1 LEIIF
6 LLILISA
13 PLLILIVWVFF
24 WAVRSGQFDDMEKPR
39 HQILMD
45 DDDIKNGKQNNSSVD
60 R

>member
-45 DDDIKNGKQNNSSVD
+45 DDDIKNGKQNDSSGD

>member
-1 LEIIF
+1 MEIIF

-60 R
+60 K